1 MQSLR
6 GPSDNARISAG
17 KPATLVFDLDS
28 PATEGNCRMQIL
40 DQDGKRVLETGT
52 SLENGHVAAAVGK
65 IARGDYWVRLY
76 ARTNGE
82 LLAEYSLR
90 AE

>member
-1 MQSLR
+1 ML
-6 GPSDNARISAG
+6 I
-17 KPATLVFDLDS
+17 FDLDS
-28 PATEGNCRMQIL
+28 PATAGDYRMQIL

-52 SLENGHVAAAVGK
+52 SLKNHRVTAAVGK

-76 ARTNGE
+76 GGDNGE
-82 LLAEYSLR
+82 ILAEYSLR